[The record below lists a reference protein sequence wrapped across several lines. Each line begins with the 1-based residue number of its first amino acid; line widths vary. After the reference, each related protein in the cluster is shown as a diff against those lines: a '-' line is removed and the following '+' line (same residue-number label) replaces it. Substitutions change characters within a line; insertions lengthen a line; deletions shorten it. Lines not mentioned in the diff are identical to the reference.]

1 MKAINLLLLPV
12 LAVLLVL
19 AGLPPTLTAQESATP
34 AVQSSS
40 DLKDQ
45 IDLSLHWLRGQ
56 QDTETGSYGS
66 VLETLAALE
75 VLATSP
81 RQYGPSDGPFI
92 AKAIEFVTANQR
104 EDGAICATGADPA
117 TAERQTTMAIRVLKR
132 FGGQDEAVAA
142 AVGFVGVYATT
153 PEDPFADQW
162 LEVIASADDPRAALL
177 GKATGLLASRGADG
191 SWQSQYGPVLATC
204 TQVAV
209 LSSLAR
215 TIKSL
220 EPTGEPSVA
229 TALPSFDPGT
239 RQDVTAAV
247 DRGAAFLLEARID
260 GLWGFQGQPDPG
272 ITAMVTG
279 ALLSV
284 PTPRPAPVQEAIDG
298 ALDWLVSLQK
308 PDGSIHAGQL
318 ANYVTSASVMALAR
332 SGRAQDAP
340 VIERAREYLV
350 LLQSDE
356 GEGYGPTDRFYG
368 GVGYGGDERPD
379 LSNMQMALE
388 ALAAAGAKPGDET
401 FKKALLFLER
411 CQNNSETN
419 DLALES
425 EGGVIV
431 AGNDGGAAYAP
442 GDSKAGYIELADG
455 KQVPR
460 SYGSMTYALLKGYLF
475 AGLPRD
481 DPRVAAAWKWLTSN
495 YTLDVNPGF
504 ETSSDPAAAYQGLFY
519 YFHTMAKALDLYG
532 QDVIVDAAGVEHA
545 WRSELAG
552 RLVAMQRQ
560 DGSWVNE
567 NAARWFEGNPV
578 LATAY
583 AMATLDAAL
592 PASD

>member
-1 MKAINLLLLPV
+1 MKALCLPLFV
-12 LAVLLVL
+12 ALPFTLSGTLA
-19 AGLPPTLTAQESATP
+19 AQESGSP
-34 AVQSSS
+34 ALRSSS
-40 DLKDQ
+40 ELKDQ

-56 QDTETGSYGS
+56 QDTQTGSYGS
-66 VLETLAALE
+66 LLETLAALE
-75 VLATSP
+75 VLATSH
-81 RQYGPSDGPFI
+81 RKYVPSDGPFV
-92 AKAIEFVTANQR
+92 AKAIEFVTGSQR
-104 EDGAICATGADPA
+104 EDGAICDPDVDQA

-132 FGGQDEAVAA
+132 CGGQDEAVEA
-142 AVGFVGVYATT
+142 AVEFVGVYATT

-162 LEVIASADDPRAALL
+162 LEVIASADDPRAVLL
-177 GKATGLLASRGADG
+177 GKAAGLLASRNADG
-191 SWQSQYGPVLATC
+191 SWDSQHGPVIATC
-204 TQVAV
+204 SQLAA
-209 LSSLAR
+209 LNSLAR
-215 TIKSL
+215 TIAGL
-220 EPTGEPSVA
+220 EPRGEPTPA
-229 TALPSFDPGT
+229 KALPSFDPGT
-239 RQDVTAAV
+239 RQSVKTAL
-247 DRGAAFLLEARID
+247 DRSAAFLLEARVD

-279 ALLSV
+279 ALLAV
-284 PTPRPAPVQEAIDG
+284 PEPRPAEVQSAIDG
-298 ALDWLVSLQK
+298 ALDWLVALQK

-332 SGRAQDAP
+332 AGREQDVP

-388 ALAAAGAKPGDET
+388 ALAAAGTKPGDET
-401 FKKALLFLER
+401 FRKALLFLQR

-425 EGGVIV
+425 ESGVIV

-455 KQVPR
+455 KKIPR

-475 AGLPRD
+475 AGLPKD
-481 DPRVAAAWKWLTSN
+481 DPRVEAAWKWLTKN

-519 YFHTMAKALDLYG
+519 YFHTMAKALDLYDS
-532 QDVIVDAAGVEHA
+532 DVIVDAAGVEHA

-592 PASD
+592 PPGD